1 MPSKSC
7 VSGVASFRTDSSRH
21 CATTSVMNRYSDTGT
36 SFFSMRCTRMTS
48 TPASSTL
55 RFTFCSA
62 TSPSWATNLIDRLS
76 RCSQLLQSQ
85 GWSFLICSR
94 RVRNLWRIC
103 GGRSH
108 TRTLVLPPGAQ
119 KNAAS
124 PSSFANFMP
133 LAASMTDSSNC
144 ATVHC
149 AWARC
154 LRFQCM

>member
-1 MPSKSC
+1 MGDEFDRQVVPLLATLT
-7 VSGVASFRTDSSRH
+7 VAGM
-21 CATTSVMNRYSDTGT
+21 V
-36 SFFSMRCTRMTS
+36 FFDLLAPRAE
-48 TPASSTL
+48 PLAHL
-55 RFTFCSA
+55 R
-62 TSPSWATNLIDRLS
+62 
-76 RCSQLLQSQ
+76 
-85 GWSFLICSR
+85 
-94 RVRNLWRIC
+94 
-103 GGRSH
+103 GRSH

>member
-1 MPSKSC
+1 MGDEFDRQVVPLLATLT
-7 VSGVASFRTDSSRH
+7 VAGMVFFDLLAPRAEPLAHLRGPVAYQDTGVAPW
-21 CATTSVMNRYSDTGT
+21 C
-36 SFFSMRCTRMTS
+36 
-48 TPASSTL
+48 P
-55 RFTFCSA
+55 
-62 TSPSWATNLIDRLS
+62 
-76 RCSQLLQSQ
+76 
-85 GWSFLICSR
+85 
-94 RVRNLWRIC
+94 
-103 GGRSH
+103 
-108 TRTLVLPPGAQ
+108 